1 MKTIKSFMTL
11 NKTTRDIGPYHE
23 GYWHALED
31 VLELIDE
38 VNNEVH
44 LQPLTE
50 LKARILGSDKKEEVI
65 RWNMKLS

>member
-31 VLELIDE
+31 ILGLIDE
-38 VNNEVH
+38 FDLIDYDEGGVWGFVK
-44 LQPLTE
+44 E
-50 LKARILGSDKKEEVI
+50 LKARITGEKE
-65 RWNMKLS
+65 

>member
-38 VNNEVH
+38 IKHKTIYNWDLDSE
-44 LQPLTE
+44 E
-50 LKARILGSDKKEEVI
+50 LKARILGSDKKGE
-65 RWNMKLS
+65 KS

>member
-31 VLELIDE
+31 VLGLIDE
-38 VNNEVH
+38 IRRGNNDWRE
-44 LQPLTE
+44 LEE
-50 LKARILGSDKKEEVI
+50 LKGRIEG
-65 RWNMKLS
+65 

>member
-11 NKTTRDIGPYHE
+11 NKITRDIGPYHE

-38 VNNEVH
+38 LDYYETAGQLAN
-44 LQPLTE
+44 E
-50 LKARILGSDKKEEVI
+50 LKARING
-65 RWNMKLS
+65 